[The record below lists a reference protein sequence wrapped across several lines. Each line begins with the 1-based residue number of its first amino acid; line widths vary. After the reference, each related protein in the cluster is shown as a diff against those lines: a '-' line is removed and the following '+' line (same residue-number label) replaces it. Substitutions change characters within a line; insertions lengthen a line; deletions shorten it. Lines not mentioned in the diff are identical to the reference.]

1 MDKKDILKKM
11 GLDEDESEIY
21 LELLRLGG
29 ARASV
34 VARNVGIKRTT
45 VYPILKV
52 LAQKGFVNVYFRKN
66 TRFYY
71 AQKPARVAS
80 LFEKKLELFESIIP
94 NLETIEKK
102 QAEVFGLR
110 FIETVDELKEFYGEI
125 IDDYKNKEYY
135 IIGSTLG
142 WEGLDPKFFVKYRKD
157 RAKNKIRTKL
167 ILSAESKEINPEEKE
182 LLREYK
188 YLPAKY
194 KFKSTV
200 DIFEDKILVVS
211 PELSSLAVVIAVPAM
226 VDVFKGVFDMLW
238 DTVGL
243 AKK

>member
-1 MDKKDILKKM
+1 MENKDILKNL
-11 GLDEDESEIY
+11 GLDEHESNIY
-21 LELLRLGG
+21 LALLRLGG
-29 ARASV
+29 SRASV
-34 VARNVGIKRTT
+34 IAKDVGLKRTT
-45 VYPILKV
+45 VYPILKT
-52 LAQKGFVNVYFRKN
+52 LASRSFVKVYFRKN

-71 AQKPARVAS
+71 AQKPARVAAI
-80 LFEKKLELFESIIP
+80 FEKKLESFESIIP

-102 QAEVFGLR
+102 QASLFGLR
-110 FIETVDELKEFYGEI
+110 FIETIDELREFYAGVLV
-125 IDDYKNKEYY
+125 DYKNKDYL
-135 IIGSTLG
+135 IIGSAPA
-142 WEGLDPKFFVKYRKD
+142 WEGLDEKFFVKYRKD
-157 RAKNKIRTKL
+157 RAKNKIKTKL
-167 ILSAESKEINPEEKE
+167 ILSADSKSVNPEEKE

-226 VDVFKGVFDMLW
+226 IDVFKSVFGVLW

-243 AKK
+243 DNK

>member
-1 MDKKDILKKM
+1 MENKDILKNL
-11 GLDEDESEIY
+11 GLDEHESNIY
-21 LELLRLGG
+21 LALLRLGG
-29 ARASV
+29 SRASV
-34 VARNVGIKRTT
+34 IAKDVGLKRTT
-45 VYPILKV
+45 VYPILKT
-52 LAQKGFVNVYFRKN
+52 LASRSFVKVYFRKN

-71 AQKPARVAS
+71 AQKPARVAAI
-80 LFEKKLELFESIIP
+80 FEKKLESFESIIP

-102 QAEVFGLR
+102 QASLFGLR
-110 FIETVDELKEFYGEI
+110 FIETIDELREFYAGVLV
-125 IDDYKNKEYY
+125 DYKNKDYL
-135 IIGSTLG
+135 IIGSAPA
-142 WEGLDPKFFVKYRKD
+142 WEGLDDKFFVKYRKD
-157 RAKNKIRTKL
+157 RAKNKIKTKL
-167 ILSAESKEINPEEKE
+167 ILSADSKSVNPEEKE

-226 VDVFKGVFDMLW
+226 IDVFKSVFGVLW

-243 AKK
+243 DNK

>member
-1 MDKKDILKKM
+1 MENKDILKNL
-11 GLDEDESEIY
+11 GLDEHESNIY
-21 LELLRLGG
+21 LALLRLGVS
-29 ARASV
+29 RASV
-34 VARNVGIKRTT
+34 IAKDVGLKRTT
-45 VYPILKV
+45 VYPILKT
-52 LAQKGFVNVYFRKN
+52 LASRSFVKVYFRKN

-71 AQKPARVAS
+71 AQKPARVAAI
-80 LFEKKLELFESIIP
+80 FEKKLESFESIIP

-102 QAEVFGLR
+102 QASLFGLR
-110 FIETVDELKEFYGEI
+110 FIETMDELKEFYAGVLDE
-125 IDDYKNKEYY
+125 YKNKDYL
-135 IIGSTLG
+135 IIGSAPA
-142 WEGLDPKFFVKYRKD
+142 WEGLDPKFFIKYRKD

-167 ILSAESKEINPEEKE
+167 ILSSESKDINPEEKE

-200 DIFEDKILVVS
+200 DIFDDKILVVS
-211 PELSSLAVVIAVPAM
+211 PELASLAVVIAVPAM
-226 VDVFKGVFDMLW
+226 VDVFKSVFDMLW

>member
-1 MDKKDILKKM
+1 MENKDILKNL
-11 GLDEDESEIY
+11 GLDEHESNIY
-21 LELLRLGG
+21 MTLLRLGG
-29 ARASV
+29 SRASK
-34 VARNVGIKRTT
+34 VAKSVGLKRTT
-45 VYPILKV
+45 VYPILKA

-80 LFEKKLELFESIIP
+80 IFEKKLELFENIIS

-110 FIETVDELKEFYGEI
+110 FVETVNELKEFYNGILLE
-125 IDDYKNKEYY
+125 YKNKEYY
-135 IIGSTLG
+135 IIGSALG
-142 WEGLDPKFFVKYRKD
+142 WESSDPKFFVQYRKD
-157 RAKNKIRTKL
+157 RAKNKIKTKL
-167 ILSAESKEINPEEKE
+167 VLSSESKKINPKEKE

-194 KFKSTV
+194 KFKSTI
-200 DIFEDKILVVS
+200 DIFDDKILVVS

-226 VDVFKGVFDMLW
+226 TDVFRSVFEVLW
-238 DTVGL
+238 DSFPL